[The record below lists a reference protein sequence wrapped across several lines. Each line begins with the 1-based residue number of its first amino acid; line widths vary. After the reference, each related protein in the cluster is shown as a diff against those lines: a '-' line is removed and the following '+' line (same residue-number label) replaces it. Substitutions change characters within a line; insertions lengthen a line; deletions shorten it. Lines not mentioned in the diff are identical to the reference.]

1 MHDDQV
7 HIELDLARD
16 LIRDQFPQFV
26 DEKIT
31 ALASAGTVNA
41 IFRIGSRYAARF
53 PLRLM
58 GATECATLL
67 RAEAAAMNEL
77 RQCCPFPSPQPI
89 GVGRPSPAYPMPWLV
104 QSWVEGETATPDGL
118 SGSAAFSRDLARL
131 VTSLRM
137 GDPGGRHFDGQGRG
151 GHLPDHDDWMAV
163 CFSNSEGLLDVA
175 RLRRMWAVLRELPS
189 TGTEAMSHKDLIPAN
204 LLVQGDRLIGVLDGG
219 GFGPADPSL
228 DLVVAWHLLDR
239 DRREIFRA
247 ATQAS
252 ELEWRRGA
260 AWALQQAMGLVWY
273 YRTTNPAMSALG
285 RSTIARLLEDPIL

>member
-16 LIRDQFPQFV
+16 LIRDQFPQFG

-118 SGSAAFSRDLARL
+118 SGSAAFSLDLARL

-175 RLRRMWAVLRELPS
+175 RLQRMWAVLRELPA
-189 TGTEAMSHKDLIPAN
+189 TGTEVMSHKDLIPAN